1 MKKVVI
7 CGPVTNDSRTQSII
21 NAILKKY
28 KTYSVYYNDFYRADY
43 SSAKKLVRKAFNRII
58 KKIIIYP
65 KYIPKIVSS
74 NIVFLPA
81 MAIDYRLFK
90 LAKIMKKK
98 IVVDFFISM
107 YDTAIDWGK
116 DPNNKRLLKVK
127 KREREVIESSDI
139 VIFLNEVEEKRYSSL
154 VGATNYESVIVPL
167 LIDERESAKLNY
179 FAGNKKTFDICWW
192 GTYIPLHGL
201 SKIIEAARLM
211 DSKNID
217 FKLHILG
224 NSDERGIE
232 YKRMVESY
240 NLSKT
245 VILRNDITFENG
257 LLEKYL
263 VNNCDLALNIFGDSD
278 KAKNVITH
286 KFLDAVSMKIPVLTG
301 INNAILSYFPTDS
314 VYFCDNNASSIV
326 ESIIL
331 VMNSE
336 FRDITD
342 KVERNFDIWKRS
354 FSLEAFTRNIS
365 KAFP

>member
-1 MKKVVI
+1 MKKVAI

-28 KTYSVYYNDFYRADY
+28 KAYSIYYNDFYRSNNLSD
-43 SSAKKLVRKAFNRII
+43 KKLIKKVFNRF
-58 KKIIIYP
+58 IIYS
-65 KYIPKIVSS
+65 KYIPAIIRSD
-74 NIVFLPA
+74 IVFLPA
-81 MAIDYRLFK
+81 MAIDYILFK
-90 LAKIMKKK
+90 FAKCLNKK

-116 DPNNKRLLKVK
+116 DPQNKKLLKVK
-127 KREREVIESSDI
+127 RREKEIIEFSDI

-154 VGATNYESVIVPL
+154 VGAKNYNSAIVPL
-167 LIDERESAKLNY
+167 LIDERGSAKLNY
-179 FAGNKKTFDICWW
+179 FAGKKKTFDICWW

-240 NLSKT
+240 SLSNR

-263 VNNCDLALNIFGDSD
+263 VDNCDLALNIFGDSD

-314 VYFCDNNASSIV
+314 VFFCENNASSIV
-326 ESIIL
+326 EKIIL

-336 FRDITD
+336 FGDITD

-354 FSLEAFTRNIS
+354 FSMEAFTRNIS
-365 KAFP
+365 KVFP